1 MKGIIIS
8 VVNNKGGIGKSTVTC
23 NLGHALARRD
33 QRVLVVDNDPQ
44 GNATSLLLPKNSQ
57 LGDTLYEFLDQQLTT
72 PIEKC
77 IHATEYDRLFCIP
90 NVPETANLE
99 PDLIIHQNFAAFK
112 NNLRPY
118 AQKNFDFII
127 IDNPPNMG
135 TFVIT
140 SLYGSDFVIIPNLA
154 NSTFSIDGLL
164 QAIKLIDNI
173 KEGGNTNLRFL
184 KLLINQVDKRKSIS
198 RYNIGQI
205 KQHFPEEKIFQTM
218 IPTNAPFETAESK
231 GTTIFKEA
239 PSSNGC
245 KAYRQLAKELLDIFE
260 KPSGVGDGR
269 K

>member
-1 MKGIIIS
+1 MQAIIIS
-8 VVNNKGGIGKSTVTC
+8 VVNNKGGVGKSTVAC

-57 LGDTLYEFLDQQLTT
+57 LGDTLYEFLDKESAR

-99 PDLIIHQNFAAFK
+99 PDLIIDQNFQTFK
-112 NNLRPY
+112 NRLRPY
-118 AQKNFDFII
+118 AQKNFNFVI

-140 SLYGSDFVIIPNLA
+140 SLYSSDFVIVPNLA

-173 KEGGNTNLRFL
+173 RESGNKELRFL

-205 KQHFPEEKIFQTM
+205 RQHFPQEKIFQTT

-239 PSSNGC
+239 ASSNGC

-260 KPSGVGDGR
+260 KPSGG
-269 K
+269 